1 MNFAAPRRP
10 RMAQDRAIVPMI
22 NVVFLLLVFFLMTAS
37 LTPPPPLA
45 ITAPTAEAPRSDPQ
59 PGTLYIGADGSLVFG
74 AATGDAA
81 LAALGGTARP
91 TGALPVMA
99 DAAYPAADLAR
110 LLPRLAQIGITD
122 IRLITVQP

>member
-1 MNFAAPRRP
+1 MIFAPPRKP

-37 LTPPPPLA
+37 LTPPPPRE
-45 ITAPTAEAPRSDPQ
+45 ITAPVAQTPLRDPQ
-59 PGTLYIGADGSLVFG
+59 PGTLYIGAGGQLYFG
-74 AATGDAA
+74 DKTDEAA
-81 LAALGGTARP
+81 LIALSATLPEGP
-91 TGALPVMA
+91 LPVLA

-110 LLPRLAQIGITD
+110 LLPRLARLGITD